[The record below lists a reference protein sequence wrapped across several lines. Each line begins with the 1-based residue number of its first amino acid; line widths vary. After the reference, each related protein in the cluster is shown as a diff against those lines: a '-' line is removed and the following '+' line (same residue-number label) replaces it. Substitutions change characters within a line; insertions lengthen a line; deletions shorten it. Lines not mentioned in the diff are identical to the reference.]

1 MKHEIQNSLFGGD
14 AANQLKKLIIKDS
27 RIRLSATVRTPSREI
42 VPIAEALVAYDTQTG
57 TIIKFISAFIP
68 PPVDGAHCGIKYL
81 ISTDRETGLHKPVVI
96 AWQGKKDSGYWN
108 PSFLTAYLDYSK
120 LPMAYE
126 HAEFRVLRA
135 YRAGLRAPA
144 RFELLAFDTPPAG
157 QDVDKHTMTVECPF
171 NSTPPIQLARTY
183 KHLFW
188 WQKQILNEIGLFAG
202 VDLMAALGLGIKRK
216 LDQAVAKGDMT
227 PAMKEEILHDHSED
241 PVEMEEPL
249 RASFGLPGKR
259 KGAAE
264 EGFYVPDN
272 PLAKTAGAEEAEE
285 EEEMEE
291 PLSASFGL
299 PATHM
304 VAAEAGDGK
313 DFYVPDNPLAKTAG
327 AEEAEEEELVEF
339 FNE

>member
-1 MKHEIQNSLFGGD
+1 VLLDKYGSAEVTRLGAVLLTTLRVIEKYKMKNEIQNGIFGGD
-14 AANQLKKLIIKDS
+14 AAHQQLKKLVIKDS

-171 NSTPPIQLARTY
+171 NSTPPIQLARSY

-249 RASFGLPGKR
+249 RASFGLP
-259 KGAAE
+259 
-264 EGFYVPDN
+264 
-272 PLAKTAGAEEAEE
+272 T
-285 EEEMEE
+285 
-291 PLSASFGL
+291 
-299 PATHM
+299 THM
-304 VAAEAGDGK
+304 VPVEEGDGK